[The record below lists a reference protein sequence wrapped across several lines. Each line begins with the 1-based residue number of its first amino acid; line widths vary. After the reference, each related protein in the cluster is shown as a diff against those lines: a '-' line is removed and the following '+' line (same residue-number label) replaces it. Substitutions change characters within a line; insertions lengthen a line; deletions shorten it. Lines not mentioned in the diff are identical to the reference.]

1 MGVRVA
7 QGKLE
12 GSNVQPILEMT
23 RLIEISR
30 QYQSTQRL
38 LQDEHNR
45 QRDLI
50 SRLAGTSQR

>member
-1 MGVRVA
+1 M
-7 QGKLE
+7 LE
-12 GSNVQPILEMT
+12 RSNVQPIVEMT

-30 QYQSTQRL
+30 QYQSTQKL

-45 QRDLI
+45 QRDSI